1 MADNDIGG
9 LIGGTIGSS
18 SLMLGSSVV
27 DVCLGETSYE
37 LGSGRS
43 DTFDTGSETMGDL
56 GGVSSENPVG
66 TTGVGMIISTGVASS
81 GSSED
86 PDGIIIFFRKD
97 SIPYSRVE
105 KNAVSIFNMLHKNKK
120 ISFGKAAIITK
131 TKKTYEYFRK
141 LFCTSNNYL
150 DIDEIAVI
158 EGVLDR
164 IANE

>member
-9 LIGGTIGSS
+9 IIGGTIGSS
-18 SLMLGSSVV
+18 SLLLGSSVV

-86 PDGIIIFFRKD
+86 PDGIIIFL
-97 SIPYSRVE
+97 E
-105 KNAVSIFNMLHKNKK
+105 KIVYH
-120 ISFGKAAIITK
+120 
-131 TKKTYEYFRK
+131 
-141 LFCTSNNYL
+141 
-150 DIDEIAVI
+150 IA
-158 EGVLDR
+158 E
-164 IANE
+164 